1 MDERE
6 RQLRDIMFGWV
17 QIHETRYR
25 DNGDNT
31 YTTITSATHYGHD
44 GRVIKKTENEQST
57 IYVPPKSGFD
67 IRKTGVEV
75 FKD

>member
-1 MDERE
+1 
-6 RQLRDIMFGWV
+6 MFGWV

-44 GRVIKKTENEQST
+44 GRVIKETEEEQST
-57 IYVPPKSGFD
+57 MQVSTSGKPVSKYSMFRQNKAD
-67 IRKTGVEV
+67 
-75 FKD
+75 